1 MYWYHTRSWLRRV
14 LVSVLPD
21 ECTSQGALQTALVI
35 VSLSI
40 ALTSVLQMAIH
51 QLAFLLEFQKQDE
64 SKCSYFAF
72 IKFHLLTSYVSKVKA
87 GQGCTNHESLLV
99 YVSSTKFS
107 NFVSYLK
114 KSKTLSS
121 VSHLRFIDKM
131 KCSPCWYRDDKV
143 FSGIPSEPV
152 QEWGGNLLA
161 WDVRDKI
168 NN

>member
-72 IKFHLLTSYVSKVKA
+72 KFHLLTSYVSKVKA

-107 NFVSYLK
+107 NSVSYLK

-121 VSHLRFIDKM
+121 VSHLPLADTGM
-131 KCSPCWYRDDKV
+131 TKCSQGFLLNLCRNGEGTCWL
-143 FSGIPSEPV
+143 GT
-152 QEWGGNLLA
+152 
-161 WDVRDKI
+161 
-168 NN
+168 